1 MRPPKFLIPIIVLLG
16 VVLFQ
21 AAFIVQEINQ
31 AIVLQFGNP
40 KRIITDAGLKFKLP
54 FIQNVVY
61 LDKRVLNLDNPPEE
75 VIAADQKRL
84 IVDAI
89 ARFKIVDPL
98 KFYISVGNE
107 RVARSRLSTIIN
119 SRIRGVLGTQELAT
133 LLSTDRA
140 KQMAIIQNDVNTEAE
155 NFGIEIVDVRI
166 KRADLPP
173 ANSDAIYKRMQTER
187 EREAK
192 EFRAQG
198 AEIAQK
204 IRSTADKD
212 VTVLLAEA
220 NKKSQIMKGEG
231 DGRRNKIFADAFGK
245 DPQFFAFY
253 RAMQAYETALIGG
266 ETSLVLSP
274 DSEFFKFFGKSISPA
289 IKKR

>member
-1 MRPPKFLIPIIVLLG
+1 MKVPKFIFPAIVVIG

-21 AAFIVQEINQ
+21 SLFIVQEINQ
-31 AIVLQFGNP
+31 AIVLQFGDP
-40 KRIITDAGLKFKLP
+40 KKIISKAGLNFKLP
-54 FIQNVVY
+54 FIQNVVF
-61 LDKRVLNLDNPPEE
+61 LDRRILNLDNAPQE
-75 VIAADQKRL
+75 VIASDQKRL
-84 IVDAI
+84 IIDAI
-89 ARFKIVDPL
+89 TRFQITDPL

-133 LLSTDRA
+133 LLSTDRT
-140 KQMAIIQNDVNTEAE
+140 KQMAIIQSDVNKEAKS
-155 NFGIEIVDVRI
+155 FGIKIIDVRI

-192 EFRAQG
+192 EFRAEG

-212 VTVLLAEA
+212 VTVLLANA
-220 NKKSQIMKGEG
+220 NKKSEIMKGEG
-231 DGRRNKIFADAFGK
+231 DGQRNKIFASAFGR
-245 DPQFFAFY
+245 DPQFFGFY

-266 ETSLVLSP
+266 ETSMVLSP
-274 DSEFFKFFGKSISPA
+274 DSEFFKFFGKAVKP
-289 IKKR
+289 K